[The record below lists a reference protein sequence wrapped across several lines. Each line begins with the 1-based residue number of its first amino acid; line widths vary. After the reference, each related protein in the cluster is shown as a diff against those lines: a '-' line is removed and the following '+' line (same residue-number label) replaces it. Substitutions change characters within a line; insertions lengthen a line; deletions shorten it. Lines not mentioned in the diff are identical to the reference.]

1 MTLRRNLLLIPGALG
16 ALSLGAVAA
25 APGAVLNGLS
35 ALDSRRRAAGLR
47 YGPQSRQLFDLYQPA
62 GVAPAAGWPVL
73 VFFYGGSWR
82 SGERADYRFVGE
94 ALAGQGLLV
103 MVADYRLYPEVTYPV
118 FLQDAAAVVA
128 HALDQASGWGGDPRR
143 VFVMGHSAGAY
154 NAAMVALDERWL
166 AAQGKSP
173 AALAG
178 WIGLAGPYNFLP
190 IRTLAVQPVF
200 GHPNVAPDTQPVN
213 HAAGSRLPALLLAAA
228 QDELVN
234 PRRNSETLVGLLRAA
249 GAPVQWQAFDGVGH
263 ISLLAALAWPLRALA
278 PVLTVVRDFVAR
290 PGGQTPSSG
299 GDRP

>member
-1 MTLRRNLLLIPGALG
+1 MKLRRKLLIATGALG
-16 ALSLGAVAA
+16 ALAFGTVAA

-35 ALDSRRRAAGLR
+35 ALDSRRRAEGLR
-47 YGPQSRQLFDLYQPA
+47 YGPQPRQQFDLYQPS
-62 GVAPAAGWPVL
+62 GDAPAAGWPVL

-94 ALAGQGLLV
+94 ALANQGMLV
-103 MVADYRLYPEVTYPV
+103 MVADYRLYPEVVYPV
-118 FLQDAAAVVA
+118 FLQDAAAAVA
-128 HALDQASGWGGDPRR
+128 HALDHASAWGGDKRR

-166 AAQGKSP
+166 AALGQSP

-200 GHPNVAPDTQPVN
+200 GHPNVSPDTQPVN
-213 HAAGSRLPALLLAAA
+213 HAAQSQLPALLLTAT
-228 QDELVN
+228 QDDLVN
-234 PRRNSETLVGLLRAA
+234 PKRNSETLAGLLRAG
-249 GAPVQWQAFDGVGH
+249 GAPVKWQDFDGVGH

-278 PVLTVVRDFVAR
+278 PVMPAVRDFVLAT
-290 PGGQTPSSG
+290 GS
-299 GDRP
+299 